1 MSCYSKNFVWK
12 KRCSRFL
19 VYVFSV
25 RAKTQMFGEQI
36 MYNKGVFSITV
47 NTKVTEN
54 NYVEEKGLMLYSKLT
69 EMPLCLI

>member
-1 MSCYSKNFVWK
+1 
-12 KRCSRFL
+12 
-19 VYVFSV
+19 
-25 RAKTQMFGEQI
+25 